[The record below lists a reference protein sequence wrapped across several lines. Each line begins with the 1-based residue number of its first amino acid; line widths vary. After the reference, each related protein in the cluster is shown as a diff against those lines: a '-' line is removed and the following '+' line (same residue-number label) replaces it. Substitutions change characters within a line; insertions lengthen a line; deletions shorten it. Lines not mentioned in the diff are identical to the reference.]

1 MEIGT
6 KKLKRKYMKVYYE
19 CAPCFL
25 RQAKEALDLATN
37 DESLKMKVMEELVE
51 VVYTS
56 FMKDAV
62 SNVIGTK
69 IHRIIKNKTENE
81 DPYILEKKKGN
92 EIALKYLP
100 KIKEIIKK
108 DDQLETYVKAAIIG
122 NIIDFGAL
130 GVDFDIEKGIIQ
142 NMEKDIALNHVPEL
156 EKELKSAKDVLYL
169 ADNNGE
175 IVFDKL
181 LIEKLNE
188 YNVDVTVAL
197 KEKPILN
204 DACVEDA
211 IQIGLDEVA
220 NLVSTGTD
228 SIGVI
233 YGDMSEEFKEIFS
246 NADIVISKGL
256 GNYEGL
262 TEMDLGDKPVF
273 CMLNVKCSPIA
284 KDIGVSLGD
293 NVVLKL

>member
-1 MEIGT
+1 
-6 KKLKRKYMKVYYE
+6 MKVYYE

-25 RQAKEALDLATN
+25 RQAKEALDLATE
-37 DESLKMKVMEELVE
+37 DENLKMEIMEELVGIIYNE
-51 VVYTS
+51 
-56 FMKDAV
+56 FRKDAV
-62 SNVIGTK
+62 SNEIGTK
-69 IHRIIKNKTENE
+69 VHRTIKNRTCNE
-81 DPYILEKKKGN
+81 DPYLLEKKKGN
-92 EIALKYLP
+92 EIALKFLP
-100 KIKEIIKK
+100 KIKEIINEN
-108 DDQLETYVKAAIIG
+108 DDLETYAKAAIVG

-130 GVDFDIEKGIIQ
+130 GVNFDTEKGIIE

-156 EKELKSAKDVLYL
+156 EEDLKSAKTVLYL

-181 LIEKLNE
+181 LIEKLKE
-188 YNVDVTVAL
+188 YDVEVTVAL

-204 DACVEDA
+204 DACIEDA

-233 YGDMSEEFKEIFS
+233 YGDVSDEFKEIFDKS
-246 NADIVISKGL
+246 DLVISKGL
-256 GNYEGL
+256 GNYEGV
-262 TEMDLGDKPVF
+262 TEMELGNKPVF
-273 CMLNVKCSPIA
+273 CLLNAKCDPIA
-284 KDIGVSLGD
+284 KDIGVNLGD

>member
-1 MEIGT
+1 
-6 KKLKRKYMKVYYE
+6 MKVYYE

-51 VVYTS
+51 VVYSS
-56 FMKDAV
+56 FRRDAV

-188 YNVDVTVAL
+188 YNTDVTVAL

-204 DACVEDA
+204 DACIEDA
-211 IQIGLDEVA
+211 VQIGLDEVA

-233 YGDMSEEFKEIFS
+233 YGDMSDEFKEIFS
-246 NADIVISKGL
+246 NADILISKGL

-262 TEMDLGDKPVF
+262 TEMELGDKPVF
-273 CMLNVKCSPIA
+273 CMLNVKCTPIA
-284 KDIGVSLGD
+284 KDIGVNLGD